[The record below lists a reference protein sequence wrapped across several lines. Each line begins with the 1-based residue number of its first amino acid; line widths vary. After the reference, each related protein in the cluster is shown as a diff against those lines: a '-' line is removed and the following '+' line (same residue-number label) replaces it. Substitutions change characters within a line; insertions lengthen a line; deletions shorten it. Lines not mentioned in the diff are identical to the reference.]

1 MSGSTKSEAL
11 TTGRAT
17 ATAVKLEIPK
27 QGWSIAFDSP
37 VLSQPQESK
46 RVEGEYAFRASSGR
60 FDISLFVENPGG
72 PGKTHRDCY
81 AFYWAQ
87 SSRNP
92 RIAND
97 TVQRSE
103 TPRYARVQYDIIV
116 EFQGQPIRHRNVH
129 YYFVFQQK
137 WVDVH
142 ISVTAPTKADEDIFL
157 PSLIRAPASFR
168 GSVAPLDTTAS
179 PGRARTPGSAGSA

>member
-1 MSGSTKSEAL
+1 
-11 TTGRAT
+11 
-17 ATAVKLEIPK
+17 V
-27 QGWSIAFDSP
+27 FDSP

-92 RIAND
+92 RIAKD

-103 TPRYARVQYDIIV
+103 TPRYVRVQYDIIV
-116 EFQGQPIRHRNVH
+116 EFQGQPIRHSNVH

-142 ISVTAPTKADEDIFL
+142 ISVIAPTKADEDIFL
-157 PSLIRAPASFR
+157 RSLMRAPASFR
-168 GSVAPLDTTAS
+168 GSVAPPDTTAS
-179 PGRARTPGSAGSA
+179 PGRARRPGSGGSA